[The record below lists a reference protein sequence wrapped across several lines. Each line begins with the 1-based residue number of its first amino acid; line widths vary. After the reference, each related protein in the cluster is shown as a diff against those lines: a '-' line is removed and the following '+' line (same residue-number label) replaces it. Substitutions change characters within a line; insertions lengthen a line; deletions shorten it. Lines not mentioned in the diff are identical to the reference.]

1 MENFITG
8 YASSEQ
14 DHRARIREVLGERL
28 AASFFERFLEVFF
41 GRKDAAFVRQLGMNT
56 VRIPVNYRHLQD
68 DDAPS
73 AIREE
78 GFSHIDR
85 AVELCRA
92 EGLYTIIDLHAL
104 PGYQNQAWHSDN
116 PTHRAG
122 FWDDRAQQERVIA
135 IWRAIA
141 ARYRDVSS
149 VAGYN
154 PVNEPGDVDAR
165 RLVPFY
171 EELASAI
178 REVDPDHILFLE
190 GNRYA
195 LDFDLFG
202 HPLPNAVY
210 TLHDYAL
217 PGYPDGGPYPGV
229 SRGEYVDR
237 EVLEQ
242 KFLDRSRYMRETG
255 TPIWV
260 GEFGPVYPPPPEGHA
275 DRLAVLRDQ
284 LDIYDRY
291 GASWSIWTYKDIGL
305 QGLVT
310 VAPDS
315 PWMERV
321 GSVVDKKL
329 RLGADSWASTDSG
342 IRDVMAPIEALMDRE
357 FPTWEPFP
365 FGRRWMIKRLVR
377 HILIAEPLEVEFAEC
392 FRGLGEDDV
401 APLMASFEFEHCVPR
416 RALLEL
422 LRSNLGEPSGDA

>member
-14 DHRARIREVLGERL
+14 DHRARIRGVLGEQQ
-28 AASFFERFLEVFF
+28 AAAFFERFLEAFF
-41 GRKDAAFVRQLGMNT
+41 RREDAAFVRRLGMNA

-68 DDAPS
+68 DAEP
-73 AIREE
+73 ATIREH
-78 GFSHIDR
+78 GFRHLDR
-85 AVELCRA
+85 AVELCGD

-122 FWDDRAQQERVIA
+122 FWGDRVQQERVIG

-141 ARYRDVSS
+141 ARYRGVSS

-154 PVNEPGDVDAR
+154 PVNEPGDVDASH
-165 RLVPFY
+165 LVPFY
-171 EELASAI
+171 AELAAAI
-178 REVDPDHILFLE
+178 REIDPEHILFLE

-202 HPLPNAVY
+202 DPLPNTVY

-229 SRGEYVDR
+229 SRGEFVDR
-237 EVLEQ
+237 AVVEQ
-242 KFLDRSRYMRETG
+242 KFLERSRYMRETG

-260 GEFGPVYPPPPEGHA
+260 GEFGPVYPPPPEGHSG
-275 DRLAVLRDQ
+275 RLAVLRDQ

-291 GASWSIWTYKDIGL
+291 GASWSIWTFKDVGL

-315 PWMERV
+315 PWMRRV
-321 GSVVDKKL
+321 GGVVEKKL

-342 IRDVMAPIEALMDRE
+342 IRDVMAPIEDLMDRE
-357 FPTWEPFP
+357 FPAWDPFP

-377 HILIAEPLEVEFAEC
+377 HILIAEPLEIEFAEC
-392 FRGLGEDDV
+392 FRGLGDADIE
-401 APLMASFEFEHCVPR
+401 PLMASFELEHCVPR
-416 RALLEL
+416 EALLDL
-422 LRSNLGEPSGDA
+422 LRSNLVAPPSRT